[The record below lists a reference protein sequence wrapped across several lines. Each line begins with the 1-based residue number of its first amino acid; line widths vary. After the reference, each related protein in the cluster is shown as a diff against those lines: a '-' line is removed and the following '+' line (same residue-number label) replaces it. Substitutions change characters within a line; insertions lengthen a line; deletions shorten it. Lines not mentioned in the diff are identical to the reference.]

1 MAKIRLQNPNF
12 DETIEVKESLDYIR
26 YKLKD
31 LNYGNIGY
39 IQLNQIEP
47 EERVIT
53 ISPKNF
59 AKIDFYKD
67 DEVQD
72 DSEIQ
77 SVVCISRRND

>member
-1 MAKIRLQNPNF
+1 MAKIRLQNPYI
-12 DETIEVKESLDYIR
+12 DEIITVKESCEYIC

-39 IQLNQIEP
+39 IQLHQIEP

-59 AKIDFYKD
+59 AKIEFYE
-67 DEVQD
+67 DEEVK
-72 DSEIQ
+72 E
-77 SVVCISRRND
+77 

>member
-1 MAKIRLQNPNF
+1 MAKIRLQNPYT
-12 DETIEVKESLDYIR
+12 DETITVKESCEYIC

-39 IQLNQIEP
+39 IQLHQIEP

-59 AKIDFYKD
+59 AKIEFYKD
-67 DEVQD
+67 EEVQD
-72 DSEIQ
+72 DT
-77 SVVCISRRND
+77 N

>member
-1 MAKIRLQNPNF
+1 MAKIRLQNPYM
-12 DETIEVKESLDYIR
+12 DETITVKESCEYIC

-39 IQLNQIEP
+39 IQLHQIEP

-59 AKIDFYKD
+59 AKVDYYE
-67 DEVQD
+67 DEEVK
-72 DSEIQ
+72 E
-77 SVVCISRRND
+77 

>member
-72 DSEIQ
+72 DSEI
-77 SVVCISRRND
+77 

>member
-1 MAKIRLQNPNF
+1 MAKIRLQNPYL
-12 DETIEVKESLDYIR
+12 DETITVKESCEYIC

-72 DSEIQ
+72 DTEI
-77 SVVCISRRND
+77 